1 MNNNKENHPQTPRET
16 QNPQNPREPQNPRNP
31 REPQNPRNPRETQNP
46 RNTRE
51 TREPRNTR
59 ETRDLRD
66 LRNTQAP
73 QSPHPKN
80 IPLSRY
86 SDGTPSVMRKSTVYK
101 ELHFF
106 RKSDVLVQLTKAFC
120 HRFLPH
126 YGDRTVDQMIQAAR
140 SIKQNIAE
148 GFTDGQTSFE
158 TEIKLLGIA
167 KGSNQELL
175 EDYQDYLKQHNLPE
189 WAKTNIPRYDDMRT
203 FCRDHSD
210 EIHYRPYFD
219 RWTDEEM
226 VNVAICLCHMV
237 DKAMTSFLAKRDREF
252 VEEGGI
258 RERMTAARLDMRAT
272 QKQIISQQEQEI
284 ATLKAQNNSLTAQ
297 INSQKAQ
304 ISSLTA
310 QINSQKAQI
319 NSLTAQISSLQHK
332 LSLQDSQQNNE

>member
-1 MNNNKENHPQTPRET
+1 MNNNKENQPQTPRET
-16 QNPQNPREPQNPRNP
+16 QNLREPQDTRDLRNT
-31 REPQNPRNPRETQNP
+31 RETQTP

-51 TREPRNTR
+51 TRETR
-59 ETRDLRD
+59 EIRD

-272 QKQIISQQEQEI
+272 QKQIIAQQEQEI
-284 ATLKAQNNSLTAQ
+284 ATLKAQNN
-297 INSQKAQ
+297 
-304 ISSLTA
+304 SLTA

>member
-1 MNNNKENHPQTPRET
+1 MNNNKENQPQTPWEI
-16 QNPQNPREPQNPRNP
+16 QNPRETRD
-31 REPQNPRNPRETQNP
+31 P

-51 TREPRNTR
+51 TQTPRNPQETR
-59 ETRDLRD
+59 EIRDLRNTQ
-66 LRNTQAP
+66 NTQAP

-297 INSQKAQ
+297 I
-304 ISSLTA
+304 SSLTA
-310 QINSQKAQI
+310 QIS
-319 NSLTAQISSLQHK
+319 SLTAQISSLQHK

>member
-1 MNNNKENHPQTPRET
+1 MNNNKENQPQT
-16 QNPQNPREPQNPRNP
+16 P

-51 TREPRNTR
+51 TR
-59 ETRDLRD
+59 D
-66 LRNTQAP
+66 LRNTRNTQA
-73 QSPHPKN
+73 PHPKN

-272 QKQIISQQEQEI
+272 QKQIIAQQEQEI

-304 ISSLTA
+304 INSLTA

>member
-1 MNNNKENHPQTPRET
+1 
-16 QNPQNPREPQNPRNP
+16 
-31 REPQNPRNPRETQNP
+31 
-46 RNTRE
+46 
-51 TREPRNTR
+51 
-59 ETRDLRD
+59 
-66 LRNTQAP
+66 
-73 QSPHPKN
+73 
-80 IPLSRY
+80 
-86 SDGTPSVMRKSTVYK
+86 MRKSTVYK

-272 QKQIISQQEQEI
+272 QKQIIAQQEQEI

-304 ISSLTA
+304 INSLTA

>member
-1 MNNNKENHPQTPRET
+1 MNNNKENQPQTPRET
-16 QNPQNPREPQNPRNP
+16 QNPQNPRE
-31 REPQNPRNPRETQNP
+31 TQNP
-46 RNTRE
+46 WNPRDPRETRE
-51 TREPRNTR
+51 TREIRTPW
-59 ETRDLRD
+59 ETQD

-226 VNVAICLCHMV
+226 INVAICLCHMV

-284 ATLKAQNNSLTAQ
+284 ATLIAQNN
-297 INSQKAQ
+297 
-304 ISSLTA
+304 SLTA

>member
-1 MNNNKENHPQTPRET
+1 MNINKENQPQTPRET
-16 QNPQNPREPQNPRNP
+16 QNPRNP
-31 REPQNPRNPRETQNP
+31 Q
-46 RNTRE
+46 
-51 TREPRNTR
+51 
-59 ETRDLRD
+59 ETRDLRNT
-66 LRNTQAP
+66 RNTQAP

-272 QKQIISQQEQEI
+272 QKQIIAQQEQEI

-304 ISSLTA
+304 INSLTA
-310 QINSQKAQI
+310 QIS
-319 NSLTAQISSLQHK
+319 SLTAQISSLQHK

>member
-1 MNNNKENHPQTPRET
+1 MNNNKENQPQTPRET
-16 QNPQNPREPQNPRNP
+16 QTPRTPW
-31 REPQNPRNPRETQNP
+31 
-46 RNTRE
+46 
-51 TREPRNTR
+51 
-59 ETRDLRD
+59 ETRDLRNT
-66 LRNTQAP
+66 RNTQAP

-310 QINSQKAQI
+310 QI
-319 NSLTAQISSLQHK
+319 SSLQHK

>member
-1 MNNNKENHPQTPRET
+1 MNNNKENQPQTPRET
-16 QNPQNPREPQNPRNP
+16 QNPQNPRE
-31 REPQNPRNPRETQNP
+31 TQNP
-46 RNTRE
+46 WNPRDPRETRE
-51 TREPRNTR
+51 TREIRTPW
-59 ETRDLRD
+59 ETRDLRNT
-66 LRNTQAP
+66 RNTQAP

-272 QKQIISQQEQEI
+272 QKQIIAQQEQEI

-310 QINSQKAQI
+310 QIS
-319 NSLTAQISSLQHK
+319 SLTAQISSLQHK

>member
-1 MNNNKENHPQTPRET
+1 MNNNKENQPQT
-16 QNPQNPREPQNPRNP
+16 P
-31 REPQNPRNPRETQNP
+31 REPQNPRNPRETW
-46 RNTRE
+46 
-51 TREPRNTR
+51 EPRN
-59 ETRDLRD
+59 

-304 ISSLTA
+304 I
-310 QINSQKAQI
+310 

-332 LSLQDSQQNNE
+332 LSLHDSQQNNE

>member
-1 MNNNKENHPQTPRET
+1 MNNNKENQPQTPRET
-16 QNPQNPREPQNPRNP
+16 QNPWNPRDP
-31 REPQNPRNPRETQNP
+31 RE
-46 RNTRE
+46 TRE
-51 TREPRNTR
+51 TREIRTPW
-59 ETRDLRD
+59 ETQD

-304 ISSLTA
+304 I
-310 QINSQKAQI
+310 